1 MLSNSI
7 YLELKEILSF
17 RYKNRERK
25 KEKQGL
31 IHYLTLLTDTSLYKG
46 GKTKCE
52 KAEDRINGLFV
63 LYIKEL

>member
-1 MLSNSI
+1 MSDHLV
-7 YLELKEILSF
+7 LF
-17 RYKNRERK
+17 F
-25 KEKQGL
+25 
-31 IHYLTLLTDTSLYKG
+31 KG

>member
-1 MLSNSI
+1 MARRSS
-7 YLELKEILSF
+7 EIGALWHCRF
-17 RYKNRERK
+17 RLNVSARTEACLVFLR
-25 KEKQGL
+25 L
-31 IHYLTLLTDTSLYKG
+31 HSHRLVAYKG